1 MPLAIP
7 GGGDGRPFI
16 RFQASVNSW
25 QLSALDGKP
34 AEFAFDKPSVFDIQ
48 NVQLGWMLLETGN
61 RDWQPWPENEQQPK
75 PQGDY
80 KAGFDVD
87 VFSTAM
93 FGDEPVRSYS
103 SNSTGNV
110 MFIQELY
117 NAAEQAPEFAQ
128 GLSPVVQ
135 LNGSKAIK
143 VGKGTTRIPQF
154 TIVKWIARPAAFN
167 SDDEAEHTPAPKAA
181 APAPKAAAPV
191 PKVAAQATES
201 EF

>member
-7 GGGDGRPFI
+7 GGGDSRPFI

-25 QLSALDGKP
+25 QQSASDGKP
-34 AEFAFDKPSVFDIQ
+34 AEFQFDKPAVFDIQ

-61 RDWQPWPENEQQPK
+61 RDWQPWPNNEQLPR

-117 NAAEQAPEFAQ
+117 NAAEQCPEFAQ
-128 GLSPVVQ
+128 GMSPVVQ
-135 LNGSKAIK
+135 LNSSKAIK

-167 SDDEAEHTPAPKAA
+167 GVEAEAPAPTPAPKAA
-181 APAPKAAAPV
+181 APAV
-191 PKVAAQATES
+191 DTE
-201 EF
+201 F

>member
-1 MPLAIP
+1 MTDGTVRPCVGGRGEYEVPEGAMLPLTLDAMWSDPEALYLHEERPICSP
-7 GGGDGRPFI
+7 GDVLWVI
-16 RFQASVNSW
+16 
-25 QLSALDGKP
+25 
-34 AEFAFDKPSVFDIQ
+34 
-48 NVQLGWMLLETGN
+48 
-61 RDWQPWPENEQQPK
+61 
-75 PQGDY
+75 DY

-117 NAAEQAPEFAQ
+117 NAAEQCPEFSQ
-128 GLSPVVQ
+128 GMSPVVQ

-167 SDDEAEHTPAPKAA
+167 GDEAEAPAPAPAPAPKAA
-181 APAPKAAAPV
+181 APAAG
-191 PKVAAQATES
+191 S

>member
-1 MPLAIP
+1 
-7 GGGDGRPFI
+7 
-16 RFQASVNSW
+16 
-25 QLSALDGKP
+25 LDGKP

-167 SDDEAEHTPAPKAA
+167 SDDEAEPTPAPKAA